1 MDKYD
6 LAHED
11 GKWKL
16 TREGATRATKTFET
30 KREGVAFSTD
40 YVNERTGSLRIRK
53 ENGQFQEERT
63 YPRKDDPKKSKG

>member
-6 LAHED
+6 LTHDD

-16 TREGATRATKTFET
+16 TREGATRATKTFDT
-30 KREGVAFSTD
+30 KQEGVTFSTG
-40 YVNERTGSLRIRK
+40 YVGEKTGSLRIHK

-63 YPRKDDPKKSKG
+63 YPRKDDPRKSKG

>member
-6 LAHED
+6 LTHED

-16 TREGATRATKTFET
+16 TREGATRATKAFET
-30 KREGVAFSTD
+30 KREGVAFSAD
-40 YVNERTGSLRIRK
+40 YVNERTGSLRIHK

-63 YPRKDDPKKSKG
+63 YPRTGDPKKSKG